1 MTRTF
6 VDAGVLLA
14 AATGRDPDVQPAAA
28 HILDDPQRTFVSSVF
43 VRLELIPKAIY
54 HRRLDEVSLYD
65 AFFQHKVVAWAE
77 PLDRV
82 VQEAL
87 AEAARSG
94 LAAMD
99 ALHVAA
105 AVLVGADELVTTE
118 RPGRP
123 LFRVT
128 TISIRSIHP
137 SAATMS

>member
-28 HILDDPQRTFVSSVF
+28 QILDDPQRTFVSSVF
-43 VRLELIPKAIY
+43 VRLELLPKAIY
-54 HRRLDEVSLYD
+54 HRRHDEAAVYD
-65 AFFQHKVVAWAE
+65 AFFARKVVAWAE

-82 VQEAL
+82 VQEAF

-105 AVLVGADELVTTE
+105 AALLGADELVTTE
-118 RPGRP
+118 RPERS

-128 TISIRSIHP
+128 AIKIRSIHP
-137 SAATMS
+137 GAASMS